1 MSLKCSLN
9 LNRCLL
15 DGQSRAGKPRTG
27 ERSPLMARLMRLS
40 ALGVLT
46 TLVATAPVQ
55 AQTYPSKPVRII
67 VPYPPGGIGDTVTR
81 AIAQG
86 LSEPL
91 GQPVVIENKP
101 GASQMIGAE
110 IVAKAPA
117 DGYTLFLGSVTSLAI
132 NVNSQKKMPYDPA
145 RDFAPVSMAFFSPLY
160 LVVNPAVPATTV
172 RELIALARAQ
182 PGKLTF
188 ASIGQGGS
196 IHLAGELFR
205 SMAGLDMTHVPYKGS
220 APALTDVIGGQVNLM
235 FDAGVSALPQVRA
248 GKLRALAVTSAV
260 RSSST
265 PELPTVAEAGNLP
278 GYEAVIWFGLVAPA
292 GTPREIVTRLSQEVA
307 KITRVPALRE
317 RFAPQGVEL
326 SASAPE
332 AFAEFIKS
340 EIPKWGKVLRD
351 ANVAPE

>member
-1 MSLKCSLN
+1 MRVRLN
-9 LNRCLL
+9 LYRAVLDAFRCLL
-15 DGQSRAGKPRTG
+15 
-27 ERSPLMARLMRLS
+27 
-40 ALGVLT
+40 ALCA
-46 TLVATAPVQ
+46 LVMWAAAAPALAQ
-55 AQTYPSKPVRII
+55 TQTYPAKPVRII

-86 LSEPL
+86 LASEL
-91 GQPVVIENKP
+91 GQPFVIENKP

-110 IVAKAPA
+110 MVAKAAP

-132 NVNSQKKMPYDPA
+132 NVNSQKKMSYDPA
-145 RDFAPVSMAFFSPLY
+145 KDFAPVSMAFFSPLY
-160 LVVNPAVPATTV
+160 LVVNPAVPVTTV
-172 RELIALARAQ
+172 RELIALAKAQ

-220 APALTDVIGGQVNLM
+220 APALTEVIGGQVSLM

-260 RSSST
+260 RSSSA
-265 PELPTVAEAGNLP
+265 PELPTVAEAGGLP
-278 GYEAVIWFGLVAPA
+278 GYEATIWFGLAAPA
-292 GTPREIVTRLSQEVA
+292 GTAREIVTRLSQEVA
-307 KITRVPALRE
+307 KISRVPALRE

>member
-1 MSLKCSLN
+1 MRGARINGLRALAFVACALALPLSGAQGYP
-9 LNRCLL
+9 NR
-15 DGQSRAGKPRTG
+15 AVKI
-27 ERSPLMARLMRLS
+27 
-40 ALGVLT
+40 V
-46 TLVATAPVQ
+46 
-55 AQTYPSKPVRII
+55 

-81 AIAQG
+81 ALAQG
-86 LSEPL
+86 MAEQM
-91 GQPVVIENKP
+91 GQPFVIDNKP

-110 IVAKAPA
+110 LVAKAPA

-132 NVNSQKKMPYDPA
+132 NVSSQKKMNYDPA
-145 RDFAPVSMAFFSPLY
+145 RDFAPVAMAFFSPLY
-160 LVVNPAVPATTV
+160 LVVNPAVPAANV
-172 RELIALARAQ
+172 RELIALAKAQ
-182 PGKLTF
+182 PGKLSF

-220 APALTDVIGGQVNLM
+220 APALTDVIGGQVSLM

-248 GKLRALAVTSAV
+248 GKLRGLAVTSAK
-260 RSSST
+260 RSASA

-278 GYEAVIWFGLVAPA
+278 GYEATIWFGLVAPA
-292 GTPREIVTRLSQEVA
+292 ATPRDVVARLSQEFARVA
-307 KITRVPALRE
+307 RQPALRE

-326 SASAPE
+326 ASTTPE
-332 AFAEFIKS
+332 EFADIIRA

>member
-1 MSLKCSLN
+1 MRGARINGLRALAFVACALALPLSGAHGYP
-9 LNRCLL
+9 NR
-15 DGQSRAGKPRTG
+15 AVKI
-27 ERSPLMARLMRLS
+27 
-40 ALGVLT
+40 V
-46 TLVATAPVQ
+46 
-55 AQTYPSKPVRII
+55 

-81 AIAQG
+81 ALAQG
-86 LSEPL
+86 MAEQM
-91 GQPVVIENKP
+91 GQPFVIDNKP

-110 IVAKAPA
+110 LVAKAPA

-132 NVNSQKKMPYDPA
+132 NVSSQKKMNYDPA
-145 RDFAPVSMAFFSPLY
+145 RDFAPVAMAFFSPLY
-160 LVVNPAVPATTV
+160 LVVNPAVPAANV
-172 RELIALARAQ
+172 RELIALAKAQ
-182 PGKLTF
+182 PGKLSF

-220 APALTDVIGGQVNLM
+220 APALTDVIGGQVSLM

-248 GKLRALAVTSAV
+248 GKLRGLAVTSAK
-260 RSSST
+260 RSASA

-278 GYEAVIWFGLVAPA
+278 GYEATIWFGLVAPA
-292 GTPREIVTRLSQEVA
+292 ATPRDVVARLSQEFARVA
-307 KITRVPALRE
+307 RQPALRE

-326 SASAPE
+326 ASTTPE
-332 AFAEFIKS
+332 EFADIIRA

>member
-1 MSLKCSLN
+1 MSRVLHAAIWLVGA
-9 LNRCLL
+9 LL
-15 DGQSRAGKPRTG
+15 CAG
-27 ERSPLMARLMRLS
+27 A
-40 ALGVLT
+40 A
-46 TLVATAPVQ
+46 ANAA
-55 AQTYPSKPVRII
+55 AQTWPARPVRII

-81 AIAQG
+81 ALAQG
-86 LSEPL
+86 LTEQM
-91 GQPVVIENKP
+91 GQPFVIENKP

-110 IVAKAPA
+110 LVAKAPA

-160 LVVNPAVPATTV
+160 LVVNPSVPAQSV
-172 RELIALARAQ
+172 RELIALSRAQ

-205 SMAGLDMTHVPYKGS
+205 SMAGLEMTHVPYKGS

-248 GKLRALAVTSAV
+248 GKLRALAVTSAK
-260 RSSST
+260 RSSSA
-265 PELPTVAEAGNLP
+265 PDLPTVAEAGNLP
-278 GYEAVIWFGLVAPA
+278 GYEATIWFGLVAPA
-292 GTPREIVTRLSQEVA
+292 GTPREVVMRLSQEVA
-307 KITRVPALRE
+307 RVTRQTALRE
-317 RFAPQGVEL
+317 RFAAQGVEL
-326 SASAPE
+326 SASLPDE
-332 AFAEFIKS
+332 FAEFIKS

>member
-1 MSLKCSLN
+1 MSRVFYAGAWLVVA
-9 LNRCLL
+9 LL
-15 DGQSRAGKPRTG
+15 CVVVIPNA
-27 ERSPLMARLMRLS
+27 A
-40 ALGVLT
+40 
-46 TLVATAPVQ
+46 
-55 AQTYPSKPVRII
+55 AQTWPARPVRII

-81 AIAQG
+81 ALAQG
-86 LSEPL
+86 LTEQM
-91 GQPVVIENKP
+91 GQPFVIENKP

-110 IVAKAPA
+110 LVAKAPA
-117 DGYTLFLGSVTSLAI
+117 DGYTLFLGSVSSLAI

-160 LVVNPAVPATTV
+160 LVVNPAVPAHSV
-172 RELIALARAQ
+172 RELIALSRAQ
-182 PGKLTF
+182 PGKITF

-248 GKLRALAVTSAV
+248 GKLRALAVTSAK
-260 RSSST
+260 RSLSA
-265 PELPTVAEAGNLP
+265 PDLPTVAEAGNLP
-278 GYEAVIWFGLVAPA
+278 GYEATIWFGLVAPA
-292 GTPREIVTRLSQEVA
+292 GTPREIVMRLAQEVA
-307 KITRVPALRE
+307 KITRQTALRE

-326 SASAPE
+326 SASLPDE
-332 AFAEFIKS
+332 FAEFIKT

>member
-1 MSLKCSLN
+1 MRMKFCSLASW
-9 LNRCLL
+9 LAII
-15 DGQSRAGKPRTG
+15 AG
-27 ERSPLMARLMRLS
+27 
-40 ALGVLT
+40 ALFVLP
-46 TLVATAPVQ
+46 AAAQNYPV
-55 AQTYPSKPVRII
+55 KPVRIV

-81 AIAQG
+81 ALAQG
-86 LSEPL
+86 LGEQL
-91 GQPVVIENKP
+91 GQPFVIDNKP

-110 IVAKAPA
+110 LVARAPA

-132 NVNSQKKMPYDPA
+132 NVNSQKKMNYDPA
-145 RDFAPVSMAFFSPLY
+145 KDFAPVSMAFYSPLY
-160 LVVNPAVPATTV
+160 LVVNPSVPAQSV
-172 RELIALARAQ
+172 KELIALAKAQ

-205 SMAGLDMTHVPYKGS
+205 SMAGLDMVHVPYKGS

-248 GKLRALAVTSAV
+248 GKLRALAVTSAK
-260 RSSST
+260 RSSSA
-265 PELPTVAEAGNLP
+265 PELPTVAEAANLP
-278 GYEAVIWFGLVAPA
+278 GYEATIWFGLVAPA
-292 GTPREIVTRLSQEVA
+292 GTPRDIVTRLSQELAKVA
-307 KITRVPALRE
+307 QQPALRE

-326 SASAPE
+326 SATTPE
-332 AFAEFIKS
+332 EFAAIIKS

>member
-1 MSLKCSLN
+1 MRGARINGLRALAFAACALA
-9 LNRCLL
+9 LPLAGAQGYPNR
-15 DGQSRAGKPRTG
+15 AVKI
-27 ERSPLMARLMRLS
+27 
-40 ALGVLT
+40 V
-46 TLVATAPVQ
+46 
-55 AQTYPSKPVRII
+55 

-81 AIAQG
+81 ALAQG
-86 LSEPL
+86 MALQM
-91 GQPVVIENKP
+91 GQPFVIENKP

-110 IVAKAPA
+110 LVAKAPA

-132 NVNSQKKMPYDPA
+132 NVNSQKKMSYDPA

-160 LVVNPAVPATTV
+160 LVVNPAVPAATV

-182 PGKLTF
+182 PGKLSF

-220 APALTDVIGGQVNLM
+220 APALTDVIGGQVSLM

-248 GKLRALAVTSAV
+248 GKLRALAVTSAK
-260 RSSST
+260 RSSSA
-265 PELPTVAEAGNLP
+265 PELPTMAEAGDLP
-278 GYEAVIWFGLVAPA
+278 GYEATIWFGWVAPA
-292 GTPREIVTRLSQEVA
+292 GTPREIVARLSTEFA
-307 KITRVPALRE
+307 RVSRQAALRE

-326 SASAPE
+326 VATTPE
-332 AFAEFIKS
+332 EFAEIIKT

>member
-1 MSLKCSLN
+1 MRMKFCSWA
-9 LNRCLL
+9 RCLAIV
-15 DGQSRAGKPRTG
+15 AGALFVLP
-27 ERSPLMARLMRLS
+27 AS
-40 ALGVLT
+40 A
-46 TLVATAPVQ
+46 Q
-55 AQTYPSKPVRII
+55 NYPAKPVRIV

-81 AIAQG
+81 ALAQG
-86 LSEPL
+86 LSEQM
-91 GQPVVIENKP
+91 GQSFVIDNKP

-110 IVAKAPA
+110 LVARAPA

-132 NVNSQKKMPYDPA
+132 NVNSQKKMNYDPA
-145 RDFAPVSMAFFSPLY
+145 KDFAPVSMAFYSPLY
-160 LVVNPAVPATTV
+160 LVVNPSVPAQSV
-172 RELIALARAQ
+172 KELIALSKSQ

-205 SMAGLDMTHVPYKGS
+205 SMAGLEMVHVPYKGS

-248 GKLRALAVTSAV
+248 GKLRALAVTSAK
-260 RSSST
+260 RSSSA
-265 PELPTVAEAGNLP
+265 PELPTVAEAANLP
-278 GYEAVIWFGLVAPA
+278 GYEATIWFGIVAPA
-292 GTPREIVTRLSQEVA
+292 GTPRDIVTRLAQELAKVA
-307 KITRVPALRE
+307 QQPALRE

-326 SASAPE
+326 SATTPE
-332 AFAEFIKS
+332 EFAAIIKS

>member
-1 MSLKCSLN
+1 MRMKFCSLASW
-9 LNRCLL
+9 LAII
-15 DGQSRAGKPRTG
+15 AG
-27 ERSPLMARLMRLS
+27 
-40 ALGVLT
+40 ALFVLP
-46 TLVATAPVQ
+46 AAAQNYPV
-55 AQTYPSKPVRII
+55 KPVRIV

-81 AIAQG
+81 ALAQG
-86 LSEPL
+86 LGEQL
-91 GQPVVIENKP
+91 GQTFVIDNKP

-110 IVAKAPA
+110 LVARAPA

-132 NVNSQKKMPYDPA
+132 NVNSQKKMNYDPA
-145 RDFAPVSMAFFSPLY
+145 KDFAPVSMAFYSPLY
-160 LVVNPAVPATTV
+160 LVVNPSVPAQSV
-172 RELIALARAQ
+172 KELIALGKAQ

-205 SMAGLDMTHVPYKGS
+205 SMAGLDMVHVPYKGS

-248 GKLRALAVTSAV
+248 GKLRALAVTSAK
-260 RSSST
+260 RSSSA
-265 PELPTVAEAGNLP
+265 PELPTVAEAANLP
-278 GYEAVIWFGLVAPA
+278 GYEATIWFGLVAPA
-292 GTPREIVTRLSQEVA
+292 GTPRDIVTRLSQELAKVA
-307 KITRVPALRE
+307 QQPALRE

-326 SASAPE
+326 SATTPE
-332 AFAEFIKS
+332 EFAAIIKS

>member
-1 MSLKCSLN
+1 MRMKMSTGF
-9 LNRCLL
+9 CLV
-15 DGQSRAGKPRTG
+15 TV
-27 ERSPLMARLMRLS
+27 LMCACFQNP
-40 ALGVLT
+40 AL
-46 TLVATAPVQ
+46 AQ
-55 AQTYPSKPVRII
+55 AYPAKPVRII

-81 AIAQG
+81 ALAQG
-86 LSEPL
+86 MAEQL
-91 GQPVVIENKP
+91 GQPFLIENKP

-110 IVAKAPA
+110 MVAKSPA

-132 NVNSQKKMPYDPA
+132 NVNSQKKMSYDPA

-160 LVVNPAVPATTV
+160 LVVNPAVQAANV

-220 APALTDVIGGQVNLM
+220 APALTDVIGGQVSLM

-248 GKLRALAVTSAV
+248 GKLRALAVTSAK
-260 RSSST
+260 RSSSA
-265 PELPTVAEAGNLP
+265 PELPTVAEAANLP
-278 GYEAVIWFGLVAPA
+278 GYEATIWFGLVAPA
-292 GTPREIVTRLSQEVA
+292 GTPREIVTRLSQEFA
-307 KITRVPALRE
+307 RVSRQTALRE

-326 SASAPE
+326 AATTPE
-332 AFAEFIKS
+332 EFADIIKA

>member
-1 MSLKCSLN
+1 MSTNSN
-9 LNRCLL
+9 PTMR
-15 DGQSRAGKPRTG
+15 SPRTHCG
-27 ERSPLMARLMRLS
+27 PLKSRLARPPLLAALLCAGVAGFA
-40 ALGVLT
+40 ALGAALP
-46 TLVATAPVQ
+46 AH
-55 AQTYPSKPVRII
+55 AQSYPSKPVRII
-67 VPYPPGGIGDTVTR
+67 VPYPHGGIGDTVTR
-81 AIAQG
+81 ALAQG
-86 LSEPL
+86 LSEQL
-91 GQPVVIENKP
+91 GQPFVIDNKP

-110 IVAKAPA
+110 LVAKAPA
-117 DGYTLFLGSVTSLAI
+117 DGHTLFLGSVTSLAI
-132 NVNSQKKMPYDPA
+132 NVNSQKKMAYDPA

-160 LVVNPAVPATTV
+160 LVVNPAVPANSL
-172 RELIALARAQ
+172 RELIALAKAQ

-248 GKLRALAVTSAV
+248 GKLRALAVTSAT
-260 RSSST
+260 RSSSA
-265 PELPTVAEAGNLP
+265 PELPTVAEAGGLP
-278 GYEAVIWFGLVAPA
+278 GYEATIWFGLVAPA
-292 GTPREIVTRLSQEVA
+292 GTPREIVARLSQEVA
-307 KITRVPALRE
+307 KVTRVSALRE

>member
-1 MSLKCSLN
+1 MRGARINGLRALAFVACALALPLSGAQGYP
-9 LNRCLL
+9 NR
-15 DGQSRAGKPRTG
+15 AVKI
-27 ERSPLMARLMRLS
+27 
-40 ALGVLT
+40 V
-46 TLVATAPVQ
+46 
-55 AQTYPSKPVRII
+55 

-81 AIAQG
+81 ALAQG
-86 LSEPL
+86 MAEQM
-91 GQPVVIENKP
+91 GQPFVIDNKP

-110 IVAKAPA
+110 LVAKAPA

-132 NVNSQKKMPYDPA
+132 SVSSQKKMNYDPA
-145 RDFAPVSMAFFSPLY
+145 RDFAPVAMAFFSPLY
-160 LVVNPAVPATTV
+160 LVVNPAVPAANV
-172 RELIALARAQ
+172 RELIALAKAQ
-182 PGKLTF
+182 PGKLSF

-220 APALTDVIGGQVNLM
+220 APALTDVIGGQVSLM

-248 GKLRALAVTSAV
+248 GKLRGLAVTSAK
-260 RSSST
+260 RSASA

-278 GYEAVIWFGLVAPA
+278 GYEATIWFGLVAPA
-292 GTPREIVTRLSQEVA
+292 ATPRDVVARLSQEFARVA
-307 KITRVPALRE
+307 RQPALRE

-326 SASAPE
+326 ASTTPE
-332 AFAEFIKS
+332 EFADIIRA

>member
-1 MSLKCSLN
+1 MRMKFCSLASW
-9 LNRCLL
+9 LAII
-15 DGQSRAGKPRTG
+15 AG
-27 ERSPLMARLMRLS
+27 
-40 ALGVLT
+40 ALFVLP
-46 TLVATAPVQ
+46 AAAQNYPV
-55 AQTYPSKPVRII
+55 KPVRIV

-81 AIAQG
+81 ALAQG
-86 LSEPL
+86 LGEQL
-91 GQPVVIENKP
+91 GQPFVIDNKP

-110 IVAKAPA
+110 MVARAPA

-132 NVNSQKKMPYDPA
+132 NVNSQKKMNYDPA
-145 RDFAPVSMAFFSPLY
+145 KDFAPVSMAFYSPLY
-160 LVVNPAVPATTV
+160 LVVNPSVPAQSV
-172 RELIALARAQ
+172 KELIALGKAQ

-205 SMAGLDMTHVPYKGS
+205 SMAGLDMVHVPYKGS

-248 GKLRALAVTSAV
+248 GKLRALAVTSAK
-260 RSSST
+260 RSSSA
-265 PELPTVAEAGNLP
+265 PELPTVAEAANLP
-278 GYEAVIWFGLVAPA
+278 GYEATIWFGLVAPA
-292 GTPREIVTRLSQEVA
+292 GTPRDIVTRLSQELAKVA
-307 KITRVPALRE
+307 QQPALRE

-326 SASAPE
+326 SATTPE
-332 AFAEFIKS
+332 EFAAIIKS

>member
-1 MSLKCSLN
+1 MSLN
-9 LNRCLL
+9 LNAS
-15 DGQSRAGKPRTG
+15 G
-27 ERSPLMARLMRLS
+27 
-40 ALGVLT
+40 ALIGLC
-46 TLVATAPVQ
+46 TLVLLSTAAPTQ
-55 AQTYPSKPVRII
+55 AQTYPAKPVRII

-81 AIAQG
+81 ALAQG
-86 LSEPL
+86 LTEQI

-110 IVAKAPA
+110 LVARAQP

-132 NVNSQKKMPYDPA
+132 NVSSQKKMAYDPA

-160 LVVNPAVPATTV
+160 LVVNPSVPANSV
-172 RELIALARAQ
+172 RELIALAKAQ

-220 APALTDVIGGQVNLM
+220 APALTDVIGGQVSLM

-248 GKLRALAVTSAV
+248 GKLRALAVTSAA
-260 RSSST
+260 RSSSA

-278 GYEAVIWFGLVAPA
+278 GYEATIWFGLVAPS
-292 GTPREIVTRLSQEVA
+292 GTPREVITRLSQEVA

-332 AFAEFIKS
+332 VFAEFIKS

>member
-46 TLVATAPVQ
+46 TLVAAAPVQ

-86 LSEPL
+86 LSEPF

>member
-1 MSLKCSLN
+1 MKAVMRWLGGLA
-9 LNRCLL
+9 CLL
-15 DGQSRAGKPRTG
+15 AMQGAAAQGFPNRAVKI
-27 ERSPLMARLMRLS
+27 
-40 ALGVLT
+40 V
-46 TLVATAPVQ
+46 
-55 AQTYPSKPVRII
+55 

-81 AIAQG
+81 ALAQG
-86 LSEPL
+86 LSEQL
-91 GQPVVIENKP
+91 GQAFVIDNKP

-110 IVAKAPA
+110 LVAKAPP
-117 DGYTLFLGSVTSLAI
+117 DGHTLFLGSVTSLAI
-132 NVNSQKKMPYDPA
+132 NVNSQKRMNYDPL

-160 LVVNPAVPATTV
+160 LVVNPAVPATSV

-220 APALTDVIGGQVNLM
+220 APALTDVMGGQVSLM

-248 GKLRALAVTSAV
+248 GKLRGLAVTSAK
-260 RSSST
+260 RSSSA
-265 PELPTVAEAGNLP
+265 PDLPTVAEAGNLP
-278 GYEAVIWFGLVAPA
+278 GYEATIWFGLVAPA
-292 GTPREIVTRLSQEVA
+292 GTPRDIVGRLSQEFARVA
-307 KITRVPALRE
+307 RQPALRE

-326 SASAPE
+326 ASTTPE
-332 AFAEFIKS
+332 EFADIIRA
-340 EIPKWGKVLRD
+340 EIPKWGKVLKD

>member
-1 MSLKCSLN
+1 MRAAL
-9 LNRCLL
+9 RLL
-15 DGQSRAGKPRTG
+15 AW
-27 ERSPLMARLMRLS
+27 LAC
-40 ALGVLT
+40 A
-46 TLVATAPVQ
+46 LVAQCATAQ
-55 AQTYPSKPVRII
+55 GYPTRAVKIV

-81 AIAQG
+81 ALAQG
-86 LSEPL
+86 LTEQV
-91 GQPVVIENKP
+91 GQPFVIDNKP

-110 IVAKAPA
+110 LVAKAPP

-132 NVNSQKKMPYDPA
+132 NVNSQKKMNYDPA

-160 LVVNPAVPATTV
+160 LVVNPAVPANSV

-220 APALTDVIGGQVNLM
+220 APALTDVIGGQVSLM

-248 GKLRALAVTSAV
+248 GKLRGLAVTSAK
-260 RSSST
+260 RSASA
-265 PELPTVAEAGNLP
+265 PDLPTVAEAGNLP
-278 GYEAVIWFGLVAPA
+278 GYEATIWFGLVAPA
-292 GTPREIVTRLSQEVA
+292 GTPRDAVYRISQEFAKVA
-307 KITRVPALRE
+307 RQPALRE

-326 SASAPE
+326 ASTTPE
-332 AFAEFIKS
+332 EFADIIRA
-340 EIPKWGKVLRD
+340 EIPKWGKVFRD
-351 ANVAPE
+351 ANLAPE

>member
-1 MSLKCSLN
+1 MRMKFCSLASW
-9 LNRCLL
+9 LAII
-15 DGQSRAGKPRTG
+15 AG
-27 ERSPLMARLMRLS
+27 
-40 ALGVLT
+40 ALFVLP
-46 TLVATAPVQ
+46 AAAQNYPV
-55 AQTYPSKPVRII
+55 KPVRIV

-81 AIAQG
+81 ALAQG
-86 LSEPL
+86 LGEQL
-91 GQPVVIENKP
+91 GQPFVIDNKP

-110 IVAKAPA
+110 LVARAPA

-132 NVNSQKKMPYDPA
+132 NVNSQKKMNYDPA
-145 RDFAPVSMAFFSPLY
+145 KDFAPVSMAFYSPLY
-160 LVVNPAVPATTV
+160 LVVNPSVPAQSV
-172 RELIALARAQ
+172 KELIALGKAQ

-205 SMAGLDMTHVPYKGS
+205 SMAGLDMVHVPYKGS

-248 GKLRALAVTSAV
+248 GKLRALAVTSAK
-260 RSSST
+260 RSSSA
-265 PELPTVAEAGNLP
+265 PELPTVAEAANLP
-278 GYEAVIWFGLVAPA
+278 GYEATIWFGLVAPA
-292 GTPREIVTRLSQEVA
+292 GTPRDIVTRLSQELAKVA
-307 KITRVPALRE
+307 QQPALRE

-326 SASAPE
+326 SATTPE
-332 AFAEFIKS
+332 EFAAIIKS